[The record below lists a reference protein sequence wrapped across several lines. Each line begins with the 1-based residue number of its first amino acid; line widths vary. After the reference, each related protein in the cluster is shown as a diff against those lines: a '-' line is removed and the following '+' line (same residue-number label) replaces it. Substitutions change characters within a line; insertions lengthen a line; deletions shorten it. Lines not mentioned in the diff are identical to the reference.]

1 MPARDRRHGAA
12 MLIVLVAIVPLAAV
26 AAQPAPDLLANLDS
40 LQRIPSPLPMTISP
54 RMFVAYGAL
63 IAAAMLSI
71 LYLYRGRA
79 FVVYWIGSWLLIAAS
94 LMLLSRGYDDVRL
107 GSVMLGLTQLLA
119 VWSAGLTLLAAE
131 AFPDDPLRWN
141 TP

>member
-1 MPARDRRHGAA
+1 

-54 RMFVAYGAL
+54 RMFAAYGAL